1 MLKLA
6 RLSADNR
13 RSQILAIFFVVLSTL
28 LYIIGYSISKIL
40 VASYG
45 FSAMQVTFLRCFIV
59 LIGGLVLTLVPST
72 GITWH
77 RIWFPVRPLEQR
89 AAAAALVA
97 SNILSIISYSLIQVT
112 DASAIGF
119 SAPIMLT
126 IMGIAFLGEQVSLSR
141 LFGVAVGFM
150 GMLLIVRPGGSGSLS
165 LTGIITAIFAALTY
179 AIYQI
184 LIRRLRNDATSI
196 DTTLQVSVVGF
207 IALLFAL
214 PWIWRPESVES
225 LAIAGLFT
233 LIQTAAMMS
242 IAAALRRGEASRLA
256 PWQFFGLIW
265 AMLLD
270 MLIFKTLPAFTSI
283 AGGILVLAGGLLGRR
298 NRSKE

>member
-1 MLKLA
+1 MAKLID
-6 RLSADNR
+6 LSVNNH
-13 RSQILAIFFVVLSTL
+13 RSQILAVFFVVLSTL

-40 VASYG
+40 VTSYG
-45 FSAMQVTFLRCFIV
+45 FSAIQVTFLRCFFV
-59 LIGGLVLTLVPST
+59 LIVGLVLTLMPST

-97 SNILSIISYSLIQVT
+97 SNILTIVSYSLIQVT

-119 SAPIMLT
+119 SGPIILT
-126 IMGIAFLGEQVSLSR
+126 ILGMAFLGERVSLLR
-141 LFGVAVGFM
+141 WLGVVIGFT
-150 GMLLIVRPGGSGSLS
+150 GMLLIVRPGGSQNISLA
-165 LTGIITAIFAALTY
+165 GIIAGVFAALTY
-179 AIYQI
+179 ALYQI

-207 IALLFAL
+207 IVLIFTL
-214 PWIWRPESVES
+214 PWIWRPESTEG
-225 LAIAGLFT
+225 LAIAILFT
-233 LIQTAAMMS
+233 VVQTAAMMS

-265 AMLLD
+265 AMILD
-270 MLIFKTLPAFTSI
+270 VIIFNTLPALTSI
-283 AGGILVLAGGLLGRR
+283 AGGVLVLTGGLLGRR
-298 NRSKE
+298 N